1 MNDWND
7 LHLDREIL
15 PLFDYT
21 MNPHAKSR
29 VMEMLH
35 KPLGSLEAIQSRQGV
50 LKGFIQ
56 NHALLKGYSYTV
68 YYVEEV
74 LAFTRNEKI
83 EEPGTKKLR
92 YTLFTP
98 KHEKVRYRSRFHQLI
113 LFFHRLES
121 VYFSRLNTAVFPSSY
136 QAELKTITGV
146 LSRFRLAYFEPLVRE
161 NRIKN
166 AHILELIAL
175 IGELRNS
182 GEIERF
188 WEALFRFEAFL
199 SISKGIQK
207 QRFVFPEFGGQG
219 IALEEFFH
227 PSLEQP
233 VKNSLETSQNVLV
246 INGANMS
253 GKSTLL
259 KAIGLCVYLGHTGLA
274 VPASRARLQLFT
286 NFTIDINR
294 RDYIQNGYSH
304 FMCEVMSLK
313 AVLEEASTGKAG
325 LAIFD
330 ELFSGTN
337 VEDGFQI
344 CKTTLEGLGQFKNS
358 LFIISTH
365 IQELK
370 TVCAPHISPY
380 HIDCTL
386 ENEQPTFTYQLK
398 EGWSDVKVGQLLFEK
413 EGLNDLLA

>member
-21 MNPHAKSR
+21 LNPHAKSR
-29 VMEMLH
+29 VLEILH
-35 KPLGSLEAIQSRQGV
+35 KPLASLEAIEDRQSILR
-50 LKGFIQ
+50 GFIQ
-56 NHALLKGYSYTV
+56 NHTLLKGYSYTV

-74 LAFTRNEKI
+74 LAFTTKEKI

-92 YTLFTP
+92 YALLTP
-98 KHEKVRYRSRFHQLI
+98 KHEKVRYKSRFHQLI

-121 VYFSRLNTAVFPSSY
+121 VYFSRLNTGIFPPEY
-136 QAELKTITGV
+136 QNELRTLVGV

-161 NRIKN
+161 NRIKGS
-166 AHILELIAL
+166 HILELIAL

-182 GEIERF
+182 GEIQRF
-188 WEALFRFEAFL
+188 WEAFFRFEAFL

-207 QRFVFPEFGGQG
+207 HKLVFPEFGKQG
-219 IALEEFFH
+219 IELKEFYH
-227 PSLEQP
+227 PLLDQP
-233 VKNSLETSQNVLV
+233 VKNALVTSQNVLV

-274 VPASRARLQLFT
+274 VPASAARLQFFSH
-286 NFTIDINR
+286 FTIDINR
-294 RDYIQNGYSH
+294 RDDIENGYSH

-313 AVLEEASTGKAG
+313 AVLEEASAG
-325 LAIFD
+325 NACLAIFD

-344 CKTTLEGLGQFKNS
+344 CKTTLEGLGQFENS

-380 HIDCTL
+380 HIDCQL
-386 ENEQPTFTYQLK
+386 QDDQPTFTYLLK

-413 EGLNDLLA
+413 EGLNELLA